1 MLPNEEQCKIHR
13 DRALRLYDEC
23 RMQEAVNELAQAIGH
38 SVRDAKSWRL
48 LAQIYAAAGFHE
60 QAASYAQKAVRE
72 DYEHMGGWV
81 ILANI
86 YAQLGG
92 PYFELAMDQIEL
104 AKAIQEDNPHLLYLE
119 GSIRAQRGQTQEAI
133 ELLRRCLE
141 RYPKH
146 RYAAHDLAALGG

>member
-13 DRALRLYDEC
+13 DRAYRLYDEC
-23 RMQEAVNELAQAIGH
+23 RMTDAVDELTLAISH
-38 SVRDAKSWRL
+38 SARDAKSWRL
-48 LAQIYAAAGFHE
+48 LAQIYGAAGFHE

-72 DYEHMGGWV
+72 DFTHIGGWV

-92 PYFELAMDQIEL
+92 PYFELAMEQIES
-104 AKAIQEDNPHLLYLE
+104 AQAIQEENPHLLYLE
-119 GSIRAQRGQTQEAI
+119 GNIRAQRGQTEDAI
-133 ELLRRCLE
+133 ALLRRCLE
-141 RYPKH
+141 KYPKH